1 MVGAVRRPLTHAAA
15 GDAAA
20 AAIAS
25 EVAAQ
30 TYAVNVLASNIA
42 DVAGNTTRFLVIG
55 HDHIQPSGDD
65 KTSVMFYWSRDVP
78 GGLYKAIEVFASAG
92 MNMTR
97 IESRPSRLQ
106 RWTYMFHVDF
116 VGHRDQEHVRTALA
130 ELERRTDFCKVIGSF
145 PRALAGGSS

>member
-1 MVGAVRRPLTHAAA
+1 M
-15 GDAAA
+15 
-20 AAIAS
+20 
-25 EVAAQ
+25 
-30 TYAVNVLASNIA
+30 ASNIA

-55 HDHIQPSGDD
+55 HDQVQASGDD
-65 KTSVMFYWSRDVP
+65 KTSVMFYWARDVP

-106 RWTYMFHVDF
+106 RWTYMFYVDF
-116 VGHRDQEHVRTALA
+116 IGHRDEDKVRAALA

-145 PRALAGGSS
+145 PRAISEDSV